1 MEFDRLKKIIVKDIL
16 GSASGEERRLLD
28 EWRNQSEEHQ
38 RLYEKLVSGSF
49 LEKAVSD
56 NNKALRRREW
66 KRLEARIVRRRG
78 RSVRLIRFR
87 VVAAVCILAL
97 GIGAVGLWSNSRQ
110 DRGGSPLAGS
120 IRVGS
125 PKAIVE
131 LAGGQQFLFNK
142 DTTLRLEAQGI
153 QLVSSR
159 DTLDIIQPVIAG
171 ERGEEYNVVRIP
183 HGGEYITRLPD
194 GSVVHLNAGSELKV
208 PVYFGTES
216 REVWLRGEGFF
227 EVVHRENLIFT
238 VHTDKAD
245 ISVLGTE
252 FDVRAYTDEKEVVTT
267 LVQGAGGVSSGRTS
281 ETKPRKAT
289 GINARIAGKGD
300 VRVAEVDIYP
310 FIAWKN
316 GRMVFENERLE
327 KIMAELQRWYDFELF
342 YADPDVKEMHFT
354 IDILKYEEI
363 SKVLNLMERMNKV
376 KFTQKGRTVVVN
388 SY

>member
-28 EWRNQSEEHQ
+28 EWRNQSEEHR

-110 DRGGSPLAGS
+110 DRSGSPLAGS
-120 IRVGS
+120 IQIGS

-208 PVYFGTES
+208 PVHFGTES

-252 FDVRAYTDEKEVVTT
+252 FDVRAYTDEKEVMTT
-267 LVQGAGGVSSGRTS
+267 LVQGAVGVSSGRTYDRL
-281 ETKPRKAT
+281 KP
-289 GINARIAGKGD
+289 GEQARIAGKGD

-363 SKVLNLMERMNKV
+363 SKVLNLMERVNKV

>member
-56 NNKALRRREW
+56 NNKALRRRDW

-159 DTLDIIQPVIAG
+159 DTLDIIQLVIAG

-267 LVQGAGGVSSGRTS
+267 LVQGAVGVSSGRTYDRL
-281 ETKPRKAT
+281 KP
-289 GINARIAGKGD
+289 GEQARIAGKGD

>member
-28 EWRNQSEEHQ
+28 EWRNQSEEHR

-66 KRLEARIVRRRG
+66 KRLEARIVRQRG

-87 VVAAVCILAL
+87 VAAAVCILAL

-110 DRGGSPLAGS
+110 DRSGSPLAGS
-120 IRVGS
+120 IQIGS

-208 PVYFGTES
+208 PVHFGTES

-252 FDVRAYTDEKEVVTT
+252 FDVRAYTDEKEVMTT
-267 LVQGAGGVSSGRTS
+267 LVQGVVGVSSGGTYDRL
-281 ETKPRKAT
+281 KP
-289 GINARIAGKGD
+289 GEQARIAGKGD

-363 SKVLNLMERMNKV
+363 SKVLNLMERVNKV

>member
-131 LAGGQQFLFNK
+131 LAGGQQSLFNK

-267 LVQGAGGVSSGRTS
+267 LVQGAVGVSSGRTYDRL
-281 ETKPRKAT
+281 KP
-289 GINARIAGKGD
+289 GEQARIAGKGD

>member
-120 IRVGS
+120 IRMGS

-208 PVYFGTES
+208 PVHFGTES

-267 LVQGAGGVSSGRTS
+267 LVQGAVGVSSGRTYDRL
-281 ETKPRKAT
+281 KP
-289 GINARIAGKGD
+289 GEQARIAGKGD

-327 KIMAELQRWYDFELF
+327 KIMAELQRWYDFEVF
-342 YADPDVKEMHFT
+342 FQQQEVKNYRFRGVLSRDMDIRQALDIIEETTDLKFDIKGKT
-354 IDILKYEEI
+354 ILVRK
-363 SKVLNLMERMNKV
+363 
-376 KFTQKGRTVVVN
+376 
-388 SY
+388 

>member
-66 KRLEARIVRRRG
+66 KRLEARIVRQRG

-87 VVAAVCILAL
+87 VAAAVCILAL

-110 DRGGSPLAGS
+110 DRSGSPLAGS
-120 IRVGS
+120 IQIGS

-252 FDVRAYTDEKEVVTT
+252 FDVRAYTDEKEVMTT
-267 LVQGAGGVSSGRTS
+267 LVQGVVGVSSGGTYDRL
-281 ETKPRKAT
+281 KP
-289 GINARIAGKGD
+289 GEQARIAGKGD

>member
-267 LVQGAGGVSSGRTS
+267 LVQGAVGVSSGRTYDRL
-281 ETKPRKAT
+281 KP
-289 GINARIAGKGD
+289 GEQARIAGKGD

-342 YADPDVKEMHFT
+342 YADPNVKEMHFT

>member
-28 EWRNQSEEHQ
+28 EWRNQSEEHR

-66 KRLEARIVRRRG
+66 KRLEARIVRQRG

-87 VVAAVCILAL
+87 VAAAVCILAL

-120 IRVGS
+120 IRMGS

-208 PVYFGTES
+208 PVHFGTES

-267 LVQGAGGVSSGRTS
+267 LVQGAVGVSSGRTYDRL
-281 ETKPRKAT
+281 KP
-289 GINARIAGKGD
+289 GEQARIAGKGD
-300 VRVAEVDIYP
+300 IRVAEVDIYP

>member
-28 EWRNQSEEHQ
+28 EWRNQSEEHR

-110 DRGGSPLAGS
+110 DRSGSPLAGS
-120 IRVGS
+120 IQIGS

-252 FDVRAYTDEKEVVTT
+252 FDVRAYTDEKEVMTT
-267 LVQGAGGVSSGRTS
+267 LVQGVVGVSSGGTYDRL
-281 ETKPRKAT
+281 KP
-289 GINARIAGKGD
+289 GEQARIAGKGD

-363 SKVLNLMERMNKV
+363 SKVLNLMERVNKV

>member
-110 DRGGSPLAGS
+110 DRSGSPLAGS
-120 IRVGS
+120 IQIGS

-208 PVYFGTES
+208 PVHFGTES

-267 LVQGAGGVSSGRTS
+267 LVQGAVGVISGRTYDRL
-281 ETKPRKAT
+281 KP
-289 GINARIAGKGD
+289 GEQARIAGKGD

>member
-267 LVQGAGGVSSGRTS
+267 LVQGAVGVSSGRTYDRL
-281 ETKPRKAT
+281 KP
-289 GINARIAGKGD
+289 GEQARIAGKGD

-327 KIMAELQRWYDFELF
+327 KIMAELQRRYDFELF

>member
-87 VVAAVCILAL
+87 VAAAVCILAL

-110 DRGGSPLAGS
+110 DRSGSPLAGS
-120 IRVGS
+120 IQIGS

-208 PVYFGTES
+208 PVHFGTES

-267 LVQGAGGVSSGRTS
+267 LVQGAVGVSSGRTYDRL
-281 ETKPRKAT
+281 KP
-289 GINARIAGKGD
+289 GEQARIAGKGD

>member
-66 KRLEARIVRRRG
+66 KRLEARIVRQRG

-87 VVAAVCILAL
+87 VAAAVCILAL

-267 LVQGAGGVSSGRTS
+267 LVQGAVGVSSGRTYDRL
-281 ETKPRKAT
+281 KP
-289 GINARIAGKGD
+289 GEQARIAGKGD

>member
-110 DRGGSPLAGS
+110 DRSGSPLAGS
-120 IRVGS
+120 IQIGS

-208 PVYFGTES
+208 PVHFGTES

-267 LVQGAGGVSSGRTS
+267 LVQGAVGVSSGRTYDRL
-281 ETKPRKAT
+281 KP
-289 GINARIAGKGD
+289 GEQARIAGKGD
-300 VRVAEVDIYP
+300 VRVAEVDIYH

>member
-28 EWRNQSEEHQ
+28 EWRNQSEEHR

-110 DRGGSPLAGS
+110 DRSGSPLAGS
-120 IRVGS
+120 IQIGS

-267 LVQGAGGVSSGRTS
+267 LVQGAVGVISGRTYDRL
-281 ETKPRKAT
+281 KP
-289 GINARIAGKGD
+289 GEQARIAGKGD

>member
-87 VVAAVCILAL
+87 VAAAVCILAL

-110 DRGGSPLAGS
+110 DRSGSPLAGS
-120 IRVGS
+120 IQIGS

-267 LVQGAGGVSSGRTS
+267 LVQGAVGVSSGRIYDRL
-281 ETKPRKAT
+281 KP
-289 GINARIAGKGD
+289 GEQARIAGKGD

>member
-267 LVQGAGGVSSGRTS
+267 LVQGAVGVSSGRTYDRL
-281 ETKPRKAT
+281 KP
-289 GINARIAGKGD
+289 GEQARIAGKGD

-376 KFTQKGRTVVVN
+376 EFTQKGRTVVVN

>member
-120 IRVGS
+120 IRMGS

-267 LVQGAGGVSSGRTS
+267 LVQGAVGVISGRTYDRL
-281 ETKPRKAT
+281 KP
-289 GINARIAGKGD
+289 GEQARIAGKGD
-300 VRVAEVDIYP
+300 IRVAEVDIYP

-327 KIMAELQRWYDFELF
+327 KIMAELQRWYDFEVF
-342 YADPDVKEMHFT
+342 YRNPEMAEKRFGFK
-354 IDILKYEEI
+354 LEKYEHVDSLLKILELTGE
-363 SKVLNLMERMNKV
+363 VEFEMNGKTLIV
-376 KFTQKGRTVVVN
+376 KGV
-388 SY
+388 S

>member
-120 IRVGS
+120 IQIGS

-194 GSVVHLNAGSELKV
+194 DSVVHLNAGSELKV

-267 LVQGAGGVSSGRTS
+267 LVQGAVGVSSGRTYDRLKS
-281 ETKPRKAT
+281 GEQ
-289 GINARIAGKGD
+289 ARIAGKGD

>member
-66 KRLEARIVRRRG
+66 KRLEARIVRQRG

-87 VVAAVCILAL
+87 VAAAVCILAL

-252 FDVRAYTDEKEVVTT
+252 FDVRAYTDEKEVMTT
-267 LVQGAGGVSSGRTS
+267 LVQGVVGVSSGGTYDRL
-281 ETKPRKAT
+281 KP
-289 GINARIAGKGD
+289 GEQARIAGKGD

>member
-28 EWRNQSEEHQ
+28 EWRNQSEEHR

-66 KRLEARIVRRRG
+66 KRLEARIVRQRG

-87 VVAAVCILAL
+87 VAAAVCILAL

-110 DRGGSPLAGS
+110 DRSSSPLAGS
-120 IRVGS
+120 IQIGS

-208 PVYFGTES
+208 PVHFGTES

-267 LVQGAGGVSSGRTS
+267 LVQGAVGVSSGRIYDRL
-281 ETKPRKAT
+281 KP
-289 GINARIAGKGD
+289 GEQARIAGKGD

>member
-171 ERGEEYNVVRIP
+171 ERGEEYNMVRIP

-267 LVQGAGGVSSGRTS
+267 LVQGAVGVSSGRTYDRL
-281 ETKPRKAT
+281 KP
-289 GINARIAGKGD
+289 GEQARIAGKGD

>member
-28 EWRNQSEEHQ
+28 EWRNQSEEHR

-66 KRLEARIVRRRG
+66 KRLEARIVRQRG

-87 VVAAVCILAL
+87 VAAAVCILAL

-110 DRGGSPLAGS
+110 DRSGSPLAGS
-120 IRVGS
+120 IQIGS

-208 PVYFGTES
+208 PVHFGTES
-216 REVWLRGEGFF
+216 REVWLRGVGFF

-252 FDVRAYTDEKEVVTT
+252 FDVRAYTDEKEVMTT
-267 LVQGAGGVSSGRTS
+267 LVQGVVGVSSGGTYDRL
-281 ETKPRKAT
+281 KP
-289 GINARIAGKGD
+289 GEQARIAGKGD

-363 SKVLNLMERMNKV
+363 SKVLNLMERVNKV

>member
-66 KRLEARIVRRRG
+66 KRLEARIVRQRG

-87 VVAAVCILAL
+87 VAAAVCILAL

-110 DRGGSPLAGS
+110 DRSGSPLAGS

-267 LVQGAGGVSSGRTS
+267 LVQGAVGVSSGRTYDRL
-281 ETKPRKAT
+281 KP
-289 GINARIAGKGD
+289 GEQARIAGKGD

>member
-87 VVAAVCILAL
+87 GVAAGCILAL

-267 LVQGAGGVSSGRTS
+267 LVQGAVGVSSGRTYDRL
-281 ETKPRKAT
+281 KP
-289 GINARIAGKGD
+289 GEQARIAGKGD

>member
-252 FDVRAYTDEKEVVTT
+252 FDVRAYTDEKEVMTT
-267 LVQGAGGVSSGRTS
+267 LVQGAVGVSSGGTYDRL
-281 ETKPRKAT
+281 KP
-289 GINARIAGKGD
+289 GEQARIAGKGD

>member
-252 FDVRAYTDEKEVVTT
+252 FDVRAYTDEKEAVTT
-267 LVQGAGGVSSGRTS
+267 LVQGAVGVSSGRTYDRL
-281 ETKPRKAT
+281 KP
-289 GINARIAGKGD
+289 GEQARIAGKGD

-316 GRMVFENERLE
+316 GRMGFENERLE

>member
-120 IRVGS
+120 IRMGS

-208 PVYFGTES
+208 PVHFGTES

-267 LVQGAGGVSSGRTS
+267 LVQGAVGVSSGRTYDRL
-281 ETKPRKAT
+281 KP
-289 GINARIAGKGD
+289 GEQARIAGKGD

>member
-120 IRVGS
+120 IRMGS

-267 LVQGAGGVSSGRTS
+267 WVQGAVGVSSGRTYDRL
-281 ETKPRKAT
+281 KP
-289 GINARIAGKGD
+289 GEQARIAGKGD

>member
-142 DTTLRLEAQGI
+142 DTTLHLEAQGI

-267 LVQGAGGVSSGRTS
+267 LVQGAVGVSSGRTYDRL
-281 ETKPRKAT
+281 KP
-289 GINARIAGKGD
+289 GEQARIAGKGD

>member
-87 VVAAVCILAL
+87 VAAAVCILAL

-110 DRGGSPLAGS
+110 DRSGSPLAGS

-208 PVYFGTES
+208 PVHFGTES

-267 LVQGAGGVSSGRTS
+267 LVQGAVGVSSGRTYDRL
-281 ETKPRKAT
+281 KP
-289 GINARIAGKGD
+289 GEQARIAGKGD

-327 KIMAELQRWYDFELF
+327 KIRAELQRWYDFELF

>member
-28 EWRNQSEEHQ
+28 EWRNQSEEHR

-208 PVYFGTES
+208 PVHFGTES

-252 FDVRAYTDEKEVVTT
+252 FDVRAYTDEKEVMTT
-267 LVQGAGGVSSGRTS
+267 LVQGVVGVSSGGTYDRL
-281 ETKPRKAT
+281 KP
-289 GINARIAGKGD
+289 GEQARIAGKGD

-363 SKVLNLMERMNKV
+363 SKVLNLMERVNKV

>member
-28 EWRNQSEEHQ
+28 EWRNQSEEHR

-66 KRLEARIVRRRG
+66 KRLEARIVRQRG

-120 IRVGS
+120 IRMGS

-267 LVQGAGGVSSGRTS
+267 LVQGAVGVSSGRTYDRL
-281 ETKPRKAT
+281 KP
-289 GINARIAGKGD
+289 GEQARIAGKGD

>member
-120 IRVGS
+120 IRMGS

-267 LVQGAGGVSSGRTS
+267 LVQGAVGVISGRTYDRL
-281 ETKPRKAT
+281 KP
-289 GINARIAGKGD
+289 GEQARIAGKGD
-300 VRVAEVDIYP
+300 IRVAEVDIYP

-363 SKVLNLMERMNKV
+363 SKVLNLMERVNKV

>member
-28 EWRNQSEEHQ
+28 EWRNQSEEHR

-66 KRLEARIVRRRG
+66 KRLEARIVRQRG

-87 VVAAVCILAL
+87 VAAAVCILAL

-110 DRGGSPLAGS
+110 DRSGSPLAGS
-120 IRVGS
+120 IQIGS

-183 HGGEYITRLPD
+183 HGGEYITLLQD

-208 PVYFGTES
+208 PVHFGTES

-252 FDVRAYTDEKEVVTT
+252 FDVRAYTDEKEVMTT
-267 LVQGAGGVSSGRTS
+267 LVQGVVGVSSGGTYDRL
-281 ETKPRKAT
+281 KP
-289 GINARIAGKGD
+289 GEQARIAGKGD

-363 SKVLNLMERMNKV
+363 SKVLNLMERVNKV

>member
-28 EWRNQSEEHQ
+28 EWRNQSEEHR

-66 KRLEARIVRRRG
+66 KRLEARIVRQRG

-267 LVQGAGGVSSGRTS
+267 LVQGAVGVSSGRTYDRL
-281 ETKPRKAT
+281 KP
-289 GINARIAGKGD
+289 GEQARIAGKGD

>member
-28 EWRNQSEEHQ
+28 EWRNQSEEHR

-66 KRLEARIVRRRG
+66 KRLEARIVRQRG

-87 VVAAVCILAL
+87 VAAAVCILAL

-110 DRGGSPLAGS
+110 DRSGSPLAGS
-120 IRVGS
+120 IQIGS

-208 PVYFGTES
+208 PVHFGTES

-252 FDVRAYTDEKEVVTT
+252 FDVRAYTDEKEVMTT
-267 LVQGAGGVSSGRTS
+267 LVQGVVGVSSGGTYDRL
-281 ETKPRKAT
+281 KP
-289 GINARIAGKGD
+289 GEQARIAGKGD

-316 GRMVFENERLE
+316 GRMVFGNVRLE

-363 SKVLNLMERMNKV
+363 SKVLNLMERVNKV

>member
-28 EWRNQSEEHQ
+28 EWRNQSEEHR

-66 KRLEARIVRRRG
+66 KRLEARIVRQRG

-87 VVAAVCILAL
+87 VAAAVCILAL

-110 DRGGSPLAGS
+110 DRSGSPLAGS
-120 IRVGS
+120 IQIGS

-208 PVYFGTES
+208 PVHFGTES
-216 REVWLRGEGFF
+216 REVGLRGEGFF

-252 FDVRAYTDEKEVVTT
+252 FDVRAYTDEKEVMTT
-267 LVQGAGGVSSGRTS
+267 LVQGVVGVSSGGTYDRL
-281 ETKPRKAT
+281 KP
-289 GINARIAGKGD
+289 GEQARIAGKGD

-327 KIMAELQRWYDFELF
+327 KIMAELQRWYDFEVF
-342 YADPDVKEMHFT
+342 FQQQEVKNYRFRGVLSRDMDIRQALDIIEETTDLKFDIKGKT
-354 IDILKYEEI
+354 ILVRK
-363 SKVLNLMERMNKV
+363 
-376 KFTQKGRTVVVN
+376 
-388 SY
+388 